1 MIYEVVLSQQF
12 FGQLCINR
20 WNYVSSGDS
29 GSTIGSFAL
38 LNAMG
43 FVPTSGAFPA
53 DTVAGLIQ
61 DNQTPDAVFTN
72 VLIKALYD
80 DPTDFWDQAFPTG
93 VAGQQGSGQSMSPLN
108 AFGFR
113 TNRVRTD
120 VARGTKRFV
129 GISEAVV
136 DGGGIINSG
145 TLAGY
150 DVLAERMSDVLEYT
164 GSGASLSFAPAICGK
179 LEYEAPSGKRAYKYY
194 PSLVTQLAHT
204 AQGIAWAPYNAVRSQ
219 TSRQYG
225 NGA

>member
-1 MIYEVVLSQQF
+1 MLYEVVLSQVF

-20 WNYVSSGDS
+20 WNYVSSGTT

-43 FVPTSGAFPA
+43 FIPTDGAFPA
-53 DTVAGLIQ
+53 DTLARTLQI
-61 DNQTPDAVFTN
+61 NQTPDVIFTN
-72 VLIKALYD
+72 VLVKALYD
-80 DPTDFWDQAFPTG
+80 DPTDFYDYAFPTG
-93 VAGQQGSGQSMSPLN
+93 VVGTQSVGQSMSPLN

-136 DGGGIINSG
+136 DAGGVIAAG
-145 TLAGY
+145 TLSGY
-150 DVLAERMSDVLEYT
+150 GLLGELMSDTLAFT
-164 GSGASLSFAPAICGK
+164 GSGASLSFAPAVCGK
-179 LEYEAPSGKRAYKYY
+179 LEYTAPSGKRAYKYY
-194 PSLVTQLAHT
+194 PSLTTQLAKT
-204 AQGIAWAPYNAVRSQ
+204 AQGIVWSPYTNVRSQ

>member
-1 MIYEVVLSQQF
+1 MIYEVVLSQLYF
-12 FGQLCINR
+12 NQLCINR
-20 WNYVSSGDS
+20 FNYVSSGDS
-29 GSTIGSFAL
+29 GSTIGSFGL

-43 FVPTSGAFPA
+43 FVPADGDFPE
-53 DTVAGLIQ
+53 DTIARLIQ
-61 DNQTPDAVFTN
+61 INQVPEVAFTN
-72 VLIKALYD
+72 VLVKALYD
-80 DPTDFWDQAFPTG
+80 DPTDFWDQAFPSG
-93 VAGQQGSGQSMSPLN
+93 VVGTQAVGQGMSPVN

-129 GISEAVV
+129 GISEAVA
-136 DGGGIINSG
+136 DTGGVIQSG

-150 DVLAERMSDVLEYT
+150 DEIAAAMSDVIEYS
-164 GSGASLSFAPAICGK
+164 GSGASLSFAPAVCGK

-194 PSLVTQLAHT
+194 PTLSAQLAKT
-204 AQGIAWAPYNAVRSQ
+204 AEGIQWSPYVTVRTQ

>member
-1 MIYEVVLSQQF
+1 MIYEVVLSQLY
-12 FGQLCINR
+12 FGQLVINR
-20 WNYVSSGDS
+20 WNYLSSGDS
-29 GSTIGSFAL
+29 GSTIGSFGL

-43 FVPTSGAFPA
+43 FVPDSGEFPT

-61 DNQTPDAVFTN
+61 DNQTPEAIFTN
-72 VLIKALYD
+72 VLVKALYD
-80 DPTDFWDQAFPTG
+80 DPTDFWDQAFPSG
-93 VAGQQGSGQSMSPLN
+93 VTGQQVTGQGMSPLN

-136 DGGGIINSG
+136 AAGGVIDSG

-164 GSGASLSFAPAICGK
+164 GSGASLSFAPVICGK

-194 PSLVTQLAHT
+194 PSLITQLAKT
-204 AQGIAWAPYNAVRSQ
+204 AQGVQWSPYTTVRSQ